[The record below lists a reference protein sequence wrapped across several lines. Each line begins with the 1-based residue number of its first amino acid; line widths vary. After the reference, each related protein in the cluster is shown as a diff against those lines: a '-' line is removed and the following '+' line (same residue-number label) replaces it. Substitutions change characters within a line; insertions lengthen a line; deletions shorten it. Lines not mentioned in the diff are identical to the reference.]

1 MPSFTEQEYLEI
13 DRAAEVRNEYL
24 DGQIFEMSAI
34 SAAHSKLTWNLTG
47 ILGTQ
52 LRGKQCEGFG
62 GNLRIK
68 VPRGNFYTYPDIS
81 VACGPQFAGDKGD
94 DTLVNPELLIEVLS
108 QSTRDYDRG
117 EKLRRYRTIPSFVEY
132 LLVDQY
138 AVGVEH
144 WTKQPDGSW
153 LVRETLGLD
162 AEVVLESIGCRV
174 RLADVYEGVELVAS
188 SSVASAERQSR
199 PQ

>member
-1 MPSFTEQEYLEI
+1 MATLPKPFFTEQEYLEI
-13 DRAAEVRNEYL
+13 DRAAEVRSEYL

-34 SAAHSKLTWNLTG
+34 SAAHSRLTWNLTA
-47 ILGTQ
+47 ILAPQ
-52 LRGKQCEGFG
+52 LRGKQCVGFG
-62 GNLRIK
+62 SNLRVK
-68 VPRGNFYTYPDIS
+68 VPRGNFYTYPDLS
-81 VACGPQFAGDKGD
+81 VACGPQFTTDKA
-94 DTLVNPELLIEVLS
+94 DTLANPVLLIEVLS

-162 AEVVLESIGCRV
+162 AEVVLESIGCRI
-174 RLADVYEGVELVAS
+174 RLADVYESVELIAG
-188 SSVASAERQSR
+188 
-199 PQ
+199 